1 MIQLYKDRQKSTQET
16 LAELKNIIEEIN
28 TARLEQEK
36 RNIPIEE
43 FSIFWLLN
51 KTSISDPETKA
62 HEMKIILNHYPHWRT
77 SEQQARDVKQEL
89 YTVIL
94 QSGTRDLKEI
104 KKIVDQIM
112 SVLKRAVA

>member
-1 MIQLYKDRQKSTQET
+1 M
-16 LAELKNIIEEIN
+16 
-28 TARLEQEK
+28 
-36 RNIPIEE
+36 EE

-51 KTSISDPETKA
+51 KTSISDPEIKA
-62 HEMKIILNHYPHWRT
+62 HEMKSILNHYPYWRT

-94 QSGTRDLKEI
+94 QSGTRDVKEI